1 MFNPISYLLIFL
13 YLCLS
18 IYENRLYFFIKNVD
32 DLRLVITNERDSSIK
47 RSLKINRY
55 WNLISW
61 GLIIAII
68 LLNDRWSF
76 LAADALVLGEAL
88 MVINLRNTKRQL

>member
-1 MFNPISYLLIFL
+1 MFNIISYLLIFI

-32 DLRLVITNERDSSIK
+32 DLRLIITNESDLKIK

-55 WNLISW
+55 WNLLSW

-68 LLNDRWSF
+68 LLNGRWGF
-76 LAADALVLGEAL
+76 LAADALVLGETL
-88 MVINLRNTKRQL
+88 IVINLRNTKRQL

>member
-1 MFNPISYLLIFL
+1 MFNVISYLLIFI

-32 DLRLVITNERDSSIK
+32 DLRVIITNESDGQIK

-61 GLIIAII
+61 GLIIAIV
-68 LLNDRWSF
+68 LLSDRWSF
-76 LAADALVLGEAL
+76 LAADALVLGETL
-88 MVINLRNTKRQL
+88 IVINLRNTKRQL

>member
-1 MFNPISYLLIFL
+1 MFNIISYILIFI

-32 DLRLVITNERDSSIK
+32 DLRLIITNESDLKIK

-55 WNLISW
+55 WNLLSW

-68 LLNDRWSF
+68 LLNDRWGF
-76 LAADALVLGEAL
+76 LAADALVLGETL
-88 MVINLRNTKRQL
+88 IVINLRNTKRQL